1 MTRLILFA
9 GPVLGAPRISS
20 KPVPVNSSALDE
32 AKSARKRLFG
42 VMRMSGLMKS
52 RFICLRRIE
61 RITVIESE
69 HGRFGKQAVVN
80 TKARLFRCEMQKRNV
95 RISRDRVVKNGMP
108 VSKGPAAAVLAGQ
121 SHRCSFQ
128 KERAKG
134 ERFGKTPIVR
144 ATRFED
150 LAAAVNQ
157 HPFYFRKNIEILR
170 HARETIDD
178 FRERL
183 RADGG
188 RCG

>member
-1 MTRLILFA
+1 MFRSLAFVSMWQKQNNSA
-9 GPVLGAPRISS
+9 GPLPFRFRRNDKLVDDGLRAVRKIAELRFPQAKHLRI
-20 KPVPVNSSALDE
+20 
-32 AKSARKRLFG
+32 
-42 VMRMSGLMKS
+42 
-52 RFICLRRIE
+52 IE

-95 RISRDRVVKNGMP
+95 RISRYRVVKNGMP

-128 KERAKG
+128 KERSKG

-144 ATRFED
+144 AARFED
-150 LAAAVNQ
+150 LAASIDQ

-178 FRERL
+178 FREPL
-183 RADGG
+183 WTDGG